1 MQSLT
6 ELARLVGAELDGDGG
21 RLISGVATLKAAGPD
36 DVGFFANRR
45 YRSDLAT
52 TKAGAVVLMP
62 EDRALFNGPCLLS
75 DDPYLSFARLSAAL
89 NPEPAME
96 PQIHP
101 SATIHPS
108 AQIAPTAHVGALVD
122 VGAESI
128 IGDAALISAGAVI
141 GSGVEVGADCRVGSR
156 AVLADRTHLG
166 ARCRIGEG
174 AVLGSTGFGY
184 ANDHGRWVPVPQLG
198 RVRLG
203 DDVDV
208 GANTTIDRGALEDT
222 VLERGVKL
230 DNQIQVAH
238 GVVIGEDTAIAAC
251 VGISGSTHIG
261 KRCTVAG
268 GVGFVGH
275 LEITD
280 DVHITGMSMVMRSIH
295 EPGVFSGFPAESN
308 SSWRKNIARFQKLD
322 QLARKVG
329 RLEQVMRDPKT
340 EKNSGEQR

>member
-1 MQSLT
+1 MASLT
-6 ELARLVGAELDGDGG
+6 ELARLVGAELDGDGS
-21 RLISGVATLKAAGPD
+21 RVISGVATLKSAGLD
-36 DVGFFANRR
+36 EIGFFANRR
-45 YRSDLAT
+45 YRPDLAST
-52 TKAGAVVLMP
+52 QAGAVVLMP
-62 EDRALFNGPCLLS
+62 QDRALFSGPCLLCE
-75 DDPYLSFARLSAAL
+75 DPYLSFAQISAAL
-89 NPEPAME
+89 NPEPAIE

-108 AQIAPTAHVGALVD
+108 SQIAPTANIGALVD
-122 VGAESI
+122 VGADAV
-128 IGDAALISAGAVI
+128 IGDGALISAGAIV
-141 GSGVEVGADCRVGSR
+141 GSGVEIGVQCRVGCR
-156 AVLADRTHLG
+156 AVLSDRTRLG

-184 ANDHGRWVPVPQLG
+184 ANDGGRWVPVPQLG
-198 RVRLG
+198 RVWLG

-238 GVVIGEDTAIAAC
+238 GVVIGEDTAVAAC

-275 LEITD
+275 LQIGD
-280 DVHITGMSMVMRSIH
+280 DVHVTGMSLVTRSIR
-295 EPGVFSGFPAESN
+295 EPGVFSGFPAEPN
-308 SSWRKNIARFQKLD
+308 SSWRKNIARFHKLD
-322 QLARKVG
+322 QLVRRVG
-329 RLEQVMRDPKT
+329 QLEQAIFNK
-340 EKNSGEQR
+340 KNKINSGEKR